1 MYIIIQYELY
11 FQIYLDIPSIIL
23 LFVLKSVERTNQW
36 WWITCICMSIVYY
49 SPSLTYG
56 GAGILFRQ
64 RARPVKKGSCTHLPN
79 KPKESYDWRILGSTR
94 LRYFFVEGEPCHP
107 EGQGLYICLITYH
120 IYCTLI
126 AWSHVT
132 TSDPLTWSDFPFN
145 QVFGGGR
152 AISKKQAKSR

>member
-1 MYIIIQYELY
+1 MGGRAFYFAKGLGQTNLRSPRRKEDFGFDEAKIFFLSKGNPAILKGKDYIY
-11 FQIYLDIPSIIL
+11 
-23 LFVLKSVERTNQW
+23 V
-36 WWITCICMSIVYY
+36 
-49 SPSLTYG
+49 SL
-56 GAGILFRQ
+56 Q
-64 RARPVKKGSCTHLPN
+64 
-79 KPKESYDWRILGSTR
+79 
-94 LRYFFVEGEPCHP
+94 
-107 EGQGLYICLITYH
+107 YH